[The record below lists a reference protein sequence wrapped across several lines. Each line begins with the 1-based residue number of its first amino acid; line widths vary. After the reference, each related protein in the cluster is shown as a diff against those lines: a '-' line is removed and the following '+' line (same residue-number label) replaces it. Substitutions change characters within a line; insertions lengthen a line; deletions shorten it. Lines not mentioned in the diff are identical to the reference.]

1 LVFIGDEGQLPP
13 VGSDYSPALD
23 KRFLTQTFFGVK
35 LFETRL
41 TEVVRQSLDSDILLN
56 AFNIRNYEGHAF
68 PKIETHKGGDV
79 EVIFGD
85 QLQDALEKAYSD
97 YGYDDVAIITKSNK
111 RTNLYNQQI
120 RSRILYHEEDINGGD
135 RLMVVRNNYFWLDE
149 NSEAGFIAN
158 GEMLKLNRIVAR
170 EHLYGFDFV
179 RARVELIDYPSIGD
193 FETILLIN
201 TLHTETSSLPREK
214 MKEFFFAIEEDYLDE
229 KNKRKRYEMISK
241 DPYFNALQVKYA
253 YAFTCHKSQG
263 GQWPVVFLDHDY
275 LIDEMVDASFLRWL
289 YTGFTRAS
297 EKLYLVNFHKE
308 FFGNVE

>member
-1 LVFIGDEGQLPP
+1 
-13 VGSDYSPALD
+13 
-23 KRFLTQTFFGVK
+23 
-35 LFETRL
+35 
-41 TEVVRQSLDSDILLN
+41 
-56 AFNIRNYEGHAF
+56 
-68 PKIETHKGGDV
+68 V

-97 YGYDDVAIITKSNK
+97 YGYDDVAVITKSNK

-214 MKEFFFAIEEDYLDE
+214 MKELFFAIEEDYMDE

-308 FFGNVE
+308 FFI